1 LKIRYANAK
10 VEKYFSDWGEM
21 RRKLPMDWVR
31 TLKKHIDRLKAA
43 ETFGDFL
50 ALGLG
55 HPEPLKAK
63 DLGKYSVRVSGN
75 VRLIIEPVQIGERI
89 ELSIEI
95 IVEGVVD
102 YHGGKD
108 DWFIS

>member
-1 LKIRYANAK
+1 MKIRYANAK
-10 VEKYFSDWGEM
+10 VEKYFSNWGEM
-21 RRKLPMDWVR
+21 RKKLPMDWVR
-31 TLKKHIDRLKAA
+31 TIKKHIDRVKAA
-43 ETFGDFL
+43 ETFGVFM

-55 HPEPLKAK
+55 HPEALKGK
-63 DLGKYSVRVSGN
+63 NQGKYSIRVSGN
-75 VRLIIEPVQIGERI
+75 VRLIIEPVRIGERI